1 MAFLKFLFIF
11 IVCLYAFRLLFRLFF
26 PLLMRKMAE
35 RIMRKGGG
43 NYQQFN
49 REFHFGQQE
58 KPDHDTTKKGE
69 IRVDYIPPKEEET
82 PKRNPNAGEYVE
94 FEEIK

>member
-35 RIMRKGGG
+35 RMMRKGGK
-43 NYQQFN
+43 YQQFHK
-49 REFHFGQQE
+49 EFHFGEQ
-58 KPDHDTTKKGE
+58 KKHPPHTAKKGE
-69 IRVDYIPPKEEET
+69 IRVDYIPPKDDDT
-82 PKRNPNAGEYVE
+82 SKRNPNAGEYVE
-94 FEEIK
+94 FEEVK

>member
-35 RIMRKGGG
+35 RMMRKGGG
-43 NYQQFN
+43 YQQFHK
-49 REFHFGQQE
+49 EFRFGEQKEQN
-58 KPDHDTTKKGE
+58 HNTTKKGE
-69 IRVDYIPPKEEET
+69 IRVDYIPPKDDET
-82 PKRNPNAGEYVE
+82 SKRNPDAGEYVE